1 MVAALEA
8 SHMVVGSGAVDR
20 WSKER
25 KPPEIFMEEKGEE
38 QNLAFSPLAIIGF
51 ILAVLAGTAEMSAGF
66 ACRWG
71 LWHFRTGFVILRWAA
86 CSGILAAMVSLA
98 ACILTRPGSKRK
110 SLSFSIIGLLI
121 GIVVVAIPWFYW
133 QIARR
138 VPPIH
143 DITSDTENPPRFAAL
158 LPLRMN
164 TPNPAEYGGPEI
176 AAKQRAAYPDI
187 VPFEISIPPGQAF
200 KRALSIARSLGW
212 QMIDV
217 NQSEGRIEATD
228 TTFWFGFKDDIIIR
242 TTPTTQGSRIDIRSV
257 SRVGKS
263 DLGTNAKRI
272 RAYLRKLRD
281 MG

>member
-1 MVAALEA
+1 M
-8 SHMVVGSGAVDR
+8 
-20 WSKER
+20 K
-25 KPPEIFMEEKGEE
+25 EKGEE

-51 ILAVLAGTAEMSAGF
+51 ILAALAGAAEMLAGF
-66 ACRWG
+66 GSQWG
-71 LWHFRTGFVILRWAA
+71 LWYFRTGFVILRWAA
-86 CSGILAAMVSLA
+86 YCGMVAAMVSLA
-98 ACILTRPGSKRK
+98 ACILTRPGSRRK
-110 SLSFSIIGLLI
+110 GLIFSSIGLLV

-133 QIARR
+133 QTARR

-143 DITSDTENPPRFAAL
+143 DITTDTENPPRFTAL
-158 LPLRMN
+158 LPLRKN
-164 TPNPAEYGGPEI
+164 APNPGEYGGPEI

-200 KRALSIARSLGW
+200 KRALSIARSMGW

-217 NQSEGRIEATD
+217 NQSEGQLEATD

-242 TTPTTQGSRIDIRSV
+242 ITSTTLGSRIDIRSV

-263 DLGTNAKRI
+263 DLGTNSKRI
-272 RAYLRKLRD
+272 RAYLKKLRE